1 MWEMKMSGH
10 DSYDA
15 SRVCVCVCGGG
26 CLSDDAEPAAGTR
39 NDQP

>member
-15 SRVCVCVCGGG
+15 SRVCVCGGG